1 MKRLQPRTEPCGAP
15 KEKSA
20 GRELDSHVSMGP
32 SSKTQ
37 AIKELCKIFR
47 RETEVCRRECGSRQY
62 RKQKTHREGLRQTQ
76 HHYPEPAE
84 CVQLF

>member
-20 GRELDSHVSMGP
+20 GRELNSHVSMGP

-47 RETEVCRRECGSRQY
+47 REIEVCGREYGGRSY
-62 RKQKTHREGLRQTQ
+62 RKQKTHREGLRRT
-76 HHYPEPAE
+76 HHHPEPAE
-84 CVQLF
+84 CV